1 MKRGEVWWAHVDKRR
16 PVVLISRD
24 EAYSVR
30 ALVLVAP
37 VTRTTRGFAAEVKVG
52 RAEGLP
58 KPCVVNCDSLV
69 TLPKVDLIE
78 RAGVLSAAKI
88 RELDDALRF
97 VLGLD
102 G

>member
-1 MKRGEVWWAHVDKRR
+1 
-16 PVVLISRD
+16 LISRD

-30 ALVLVAP
+30 ALVLVAL
-37 VTRTTRGFAAEVKVG
+37 VTRTTRGFAAEVRVG

-58 KPCVVNCDSLV
+58 KACVVNCDSIV
-69 TLPKVDLIE
+69 TLPKMDLIE
-78 RAGVLSAAKI
+78 RAGSLSAAKI

-97 VLGLD
+97 VLGVD

>member
-1 MKRGEVWWAHVDKRR
+1 MKRGEVWWANVDKRR
-16 PVVLISRD
+16 PIVLISRK
-24 EAYSVR
+24 EAYAVR
-30 ALVLVAP
+30 ALLLVAP

-58 KPCVVNCDSLV
+58 AACVINCDSLV

-78 RAGVLSAAKI
+78 RAGTLSAAKI

-97 VLGLD
+97 VLGLE